1 MELRV
6 RRDRKTMPDM
16 QLLYAEWLLLQNPR
30 KQFDED
36 RPRLP
41 GQEHPGLGLLAE
53 IVALMVV
60 MCERIGLDGIMF
72 VPAHYYMAALG
83 RRHLVFVNPV
93 DAAVYEAMRR
103 AVSGLGLAD
112 ATRAIEDGRVIDA
125 TSRSAVAWH
134 TPLMILP
141 VNEELRGRLAH
152 PAGEVEET
160 PQLELARGK

>member
-1 MELRV
+1 M
-6 RRDRKTMPDM
+6 TDM

-30 KQFDED
+30 KRFDED

-93 DAAVYEAMRR
+93 DAAKYEAMRR

-112 ATRAIEDGRVIDA
+112 ATRAIEEGGVIDS
-125 TSRSAVAWH
+125 TTGSAVEWH

-141 VNEELRGRLAH
+141 INKKLRDRLAH
-152 PAGEVEET
+152 DGGEVEKT
-160 PQLELARGK
+160 PLLELARGA